1 MGRCSWASG
10 AAINSHQ
17 TPEQNRRIMYA
28 VRNNEI
34 DVLFVTP
41 ERLAMWALSSRD
53 FPIALACV
61 DEAHCVSE
69 WGHDFRPEYRRLGD
83 LRGDL
88 QVPLVALTATA
99 PPHVRR
105 DIERSLKLRT
115 GFHVAAKTADRP
127 NLTLKCQALASG
139 LVQY

>member
-1 MGRCSWASG
+1 M
-10 AAINSHQ
+10 
-17 TPEQNRRIMYA
+17 
-28 VRNNEI
+28 
-34 DVLFVTP
+34 
-41 ERLAMWALSSRD
+41 
-53 FPIALACV
+53 
-61 DEAHCVSE
+61 SE

-88 QVPLVALTATA
+88 RVPLVALTATA

-127 NLTLKCQALASG
+127 NLTLKCQGPRLRFRYSTEGRREVDGKKQRLDTHLLLDAERGRGDGRFIKTARAPGYDDRG
-139 LVQY
+139 LPRGPRRRDTIGSTLRLPRG